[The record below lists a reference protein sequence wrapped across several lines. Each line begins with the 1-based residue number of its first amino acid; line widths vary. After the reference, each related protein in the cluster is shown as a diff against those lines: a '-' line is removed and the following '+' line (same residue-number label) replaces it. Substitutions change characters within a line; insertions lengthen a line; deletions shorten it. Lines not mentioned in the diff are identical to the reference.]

1 MIELNCFPGLYFQ
14 LNPSSANHDLD
25 LANENC
31 TVSLKSPVYTYIL
44 GNVKLDSACHYWR
57 IHVDEFNAH
66 NKLSIIGRQ
75 TLNFNVTGKRKPWEC
90 LVILSRPSYYTQAQA
105 NDRSCS

>member
-1 MIELNCFPGLYFQ
+1 M
-14 LNPSSANHDLD
+14 
-25 LANENC
+25 
-31 TVSLKSPVYTYIL
+31 SLKSPVYTYIL

-75 TLNFNVTGKRKPWEC
+75 TLNFNVTEKRKPWEH
-90 LVILSRPSYYTQAQA
+90 LFIFSRPSYDTQVQA
-105 NDRSCS
+105 NDRGCS